1 MRKRI
6 ASFLDV
12 MFSFLLEEQA
22 QASIPV
28 RGHLG
33 RAEIQFPSLKKSSA
47 FPCCQESELWRVA
60 EESVEGH
67 QEQETERLV
76 MFIKLL

>member
-28 RGHLG
+28 RGHLS
-33 RAEIQFPSLKKSSA
+33 RAEIQFLSLKKSSA
-47 FPCCQESELWRVA
+47 FPYCQESELWRVA

>member
-12 MFSFLLEEQA
+12 MFPFPLEEQA

-33 RAEIQFPSLKKSSA
+33 RAEIQFLSLKKSSA
-47 FPCCQESELWRVA
+47 LPHCQESELWRA
-60 EESVEGH
+60 GEESVEGY
-67 QEQETERLV
+67 QEQETERLA